1 MNFLENEDIE
11 TEYMYAFIEKRWEF
25 IAFRVKDKEK
35 NNIKLLASKQIY
47 NI

>member
-1 MNFLENEDIE
+1 MHLLKKGRGLIV
-11 TEYMYAFIEKRWEF
+11 
-25 IAFRVKDKEK
+25 FRVKDKEK

>member
-1 MNFLENEDIE
+1 MHLLKKGRELIV
-11 TEYMYAFIEKRWEF
+11 
-25 IAFRVKDKEK
+25 FRVKDKDEASEIFRN